1 VSALWFLAFPVLVVA
16 VCMAA
21 SRGKRRST
29 SVLHKPEG
37 GSDV

>member
-1 VSALWFLAFPVLVVA
+1 VILLLLAIPALLVVA